1 VLTTIIL
8 STIARAIGLL
18 RLVLIIQFLM
28 SLALVFNL
36 ISTRNNIVRTIWQGI
51 NALLDP
57 LLAPIRRVL
66 PNASGIDFSPLI
78 LLMVL
83 SLVGE
88 LIGSIAVMTMGI

>member
-1 VLTTIIL
+1 MLTTIIL

>member
-1 VLTTIIL
+1 MLTTIIL

-18 RLVLIIQFLM
+18 RLVLIIQFLK

>member
-1 VLTTIIL
+1 MLTTIIL

-66 PNASGIDFSPLI
+66 PSASSISISPAPTIGWAYWLI
-78 LLMVL
+78 W
-83 SLVGE
+83 
-88 LIGSIAVMTMGI
+88 

>member
-1 VLTTIIL
+1 MLLYLIF
-8 STIARAIGLL
+8 STIAKAIGIL
-18 RLVLIIQFLM
+18 RLILIIQFLF
-28 SLALVFNL
+28 SLALAFNL
-36 ISTRNNIVRTIWQGI
+36 VTTRNNIVRTIWQGI

-83 SLVGE
+83 SLIGE
-88 LIGSIAVMTMGI
+88 LISSIAVLGLGV

>member
-1 VLTTIIL
+1 MLTTIIL

-88 LIGSIAVMTMGI
+88 LIGSSAVMTMGI

>member
-1 VLTTIIL
+1 MLNTIIL

>member
-1 VLTTIIL
+1 MLSYIL
-8 STIARAIGLL
+8 FSTIAKAIGLL

-36 ISTRNNIVRTIWQGI
+36 ISTRNSVVRTIWQGI

-88 LIGSIAVMTMGI
+88 LFSSIAMLGMGV